1 VLETLEK
8 LLASETFGR
17 SERARNLLRY
27 LVEQEQAGNADR
39 LKGFAIAVDVFG
51 KDAAFDSATDAVVRV
66 QARRLRELLAQYSA
80 SEGADDPVRITIAR
94 GTYVPTYE
102 LVGERQEASAD
113 AAAPP
118 EEATILPAATLADST
133 AGSVEY
139 SAEAAPAPL
148 PPNPLVMRHLHFF
161 WAAMM
166 VIIAMLGYL
175 VFRMALP
182 GEAGDA
188 SIAAGRDLH
197 PEAAAITAAIHHAS
211 LPRVYIADHSADAA
225 ANRVAAVLRTG
236 LSSFDTV
243 EFIAREAPTPA
254 KSAADAL
261 QFVFNV
267 SPGPRQGTV
276 TIELQSSASG
286 KVLFSRVLTAADQR
300 AQVLDD
306 RIADI
311 LSSTVPTAGTIYGYI
326 EQNGL
331 ASGLISCLL
340 LNEAY
345 YLDQT
350 PQKHEVAYRCLTS
363 LTGADAKSPLVNAEL
378 ASLHMEAVTDDHPYP
393 PEASEQEALALANR
407 AVQTG
412 ATSPYAHRAYGFLNS
427 RIGNQAEAIRWM
439 RKAYE
444 LNTYDLTMAASY
456 GYALVLSGN
465 YAAGA
470 PIMERAVEAS
480 SVHPS
485 WWDYGLFLAKFMNGD
500 TQRAAEA
507 TEALA
512 MTPKSHYLA
521 ARLIAADST
530 GNADLAKTLTSEIDT
545 EFPDFAANPRATF
558 EKAKYP
564 PDLIEKLLTSL
575 RAAGLDSPS

>member
-1 VLETLEK
+1 MLETLEK

-102 LVGERQEASAD
+102 LIGERQEASA
-113 AAAPP
+113 P
-118 EEATILPAATLADST
+118 EEAIILPAAPPADGT
-133 AGSVEY
+133 AASVEH
-139 SAEAAPAPL
+139 SAEVAPAPL

-197 PEAAAITAAIHHAS
+197 PEAATITAAIHHGS
-211 LPRVYIADHSADAA
+211 LPRVYIADDSADAA
-225 ANRVAAVLRTG
+225 ANRVTAVLRTG

-254 KSAADAL
+254 KSAADDL

-286 KVLFSRVLTAADQR
+286 KVLFSRV
-300 AQVLDD
+300 V
-306 RIADI
+306 
-311 LSSTVPTAGTIYGYI
+311 
-326 EQNGL
+326 
-331 ASGLISCLL
+331 
-340 LNEAY
+340 
-345 YLDQT
+345 
-350 PQKHEVAYRCLTS
+350 
-363 LTGADAKSPLVNAEL
+363 
-378 ASLHMEAVTDDHPYP
+378 
-393 PEASEQEALALANR
+393 
-407 AVQTG
+407 
-412 ATSPYAHRAYGFLNS
+412 
-427 RIGNQAEAIRWM
+427 
-439 RKAYE
+439 
-444 LNTYDLTMAASY
+444 
-456 GYALVLSGN
+456 
-465 YAAGA
+465 
-470 PIMERAVEAS
+470 
-480 SVHPS
+480 
-485 WWDYGLFLAKFMNGD
+485 
-500 TQRAAEA
+500 
-507 TEALA
+507 
-512 MTPKSHYLA
+512 
-521 ARLIAADST
+521 
-530 GNADLAKTLTSEIDT
+530 
-545 EFPDFAANPRATF
+545 
-558 EKAKYP
+558 
-564 PDLIEKLLTSL
+564 
-575 RAAGLDSPS
+575 